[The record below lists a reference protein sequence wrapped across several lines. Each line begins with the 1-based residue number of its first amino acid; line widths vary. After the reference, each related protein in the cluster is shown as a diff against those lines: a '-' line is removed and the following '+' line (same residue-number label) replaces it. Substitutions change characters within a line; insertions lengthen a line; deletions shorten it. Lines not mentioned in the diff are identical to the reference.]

1 MVRLSRFYSLS
12 KTMNNLLSIEQ
23 LTGDEIRDLLAL
35 GHRLKAERGH
45 HERLPLKGQTWALIF
60 SKSSTRTRVSFEVGI
75 SELGGRPMFLSV
87 HDIQLG
93 RGEPIKDTARVLG
106 RMIHGAAIR
115 TYGQQE
121 VEEFA
126 SFSGIPTINALTDEE
141 HPCQILADL
150 LTIEEIYGPG
160 SWKDM
165 KIAFV
170 GDGDNNMSRSWM
182 WAAKRLGFTLA
193 IGAPTN
199 YLPLEDF
206 RRHLD
211 CENVIF
217 TTDPGSRQGSFRH
230 QHGRLA
236 FHGPGIG
243 RTVQGKTLLPLPGE
257 QGAAG
262 TCRLRPLRFPL
273 PARLPRQGNHGRRA
287 GTFCSRYLPGSGK
300 QGACPESR
308 ARHACRR
315 PPGITRPA
323 ILPNLRAM
331 NYEERLQ
338 DLLDELDLFQDWTER
353 YEYIISLGKKLP
365 RLDEAY
371 KTEDSL
377 IKGCQSRVW
386 LHTEP
391 DNGVLKLYAD
401 SDSLITKGLIAVF
414 IRLLSGLPPE
424 EILKADMS
432 KLDKTGLKDHLA
444 PTRAN
449 ALNSMAAQI
458 KQAAMKMAEH
468 H

>member
-87 HDIQLG
+87 QDIQLG

-217 TTDPGSRQGSFRH
+217 TTDPVETVKGASVINTDVWLSMGQESEGLSKEKHFYPYQVNRELLEHAASGHSVFH
-230 QHGRLA
+230 AVLGVPGQHRTY
-236 FHGPGIG
+236 GIG
-243 RTVQGKTLLPLPGE
+243 QAGCALP
-257 QGAAG
+257 A
-262 TCRLRPLRFPL
+262 L

-323 ILPNLRAM
+323 HPTQSPSHELRRTPA
-331 NYEERLQ
+331 RPA
-338 DLLDELDLFQDWTER
+338 
-353 YEYIISLGKKLP
+353 G
-365 RLDEAY
+365 
-371 KTEDSL
+371 
-377 IKGCQSRVW
+377 
-386 LHTEP
+386 
-391 DNGVLKLYAD
+391 
-401 SDSLITKGLIAVF
+401 
-414 IRLLSGLPPE
+414 
-424 EILKADMS
+424 
-432 KLDKTGLKDHLA
+432 
-444 PTRAN
+444 
-449 ALNSMAAQI
+449 
-458 KQAAMKMAEH
+458 
-468 H
+468 